1 MERSCHIK
9 GALVAAVERN
19 ADEVLGSMRN
29 RLLWPV
35 VVEMGKA
42 FLEQGLHAH
51 VTFQRRQRKR
61 LWEGLQLCAGN
72 HSSGLESLG

>member
-1 MERSCHIK
+1 MLIRCWGVREIQSQ
-9 GALVAAVERN
+9 
-19 ADEVLGSMRN
+19 
-29 RLLWPV
+29 PV

-42 FLEQGLHAH
+42 FLEQGLQARM
-51 VTFQRRQRKR
+51 TFQRRQRKH